1 MKLSESQLRS
11 IIRQELQEMMTPE
24 FGESGERTQDALKQR
39 HGSNLGFKFTEE
51 ADEQSEI
58 LKTEIIQLVK
68 KIKESGLKTNVASL
82 VRSEGQYELAKF
94 LQTLE

>member
-39 HGSNLGFKFTEE
+39 YGSKVGFKFTEE
-51 ADEQSEI
+51 ADEKSEV
-58 LKTEIIQLVK
+58 LKNKIIQAFEELK
-68 KIKESGLKTNVASL
+68 DSGLKTNVASL
-82 VRSEGQYELAKF
+82 VRSEGYYELAKF
-94 LQTLE
+94 LQTL

>member
-24 FGESGERTQDALKQR
+24 FGESGERTQDTLKQR
-39 HGSNLGFKFTEE
+39 YGSKVGFKFTDE
-51 ADEQSEI
+51 ADKQSEI
-58 LKTEIIQLVK
+58 LKDKIIQAFDEFK
-68 KIKESGLKTNVASL
+68 QSDLKTNVASL
-82 VRSEGQYELAKF
+82 VRSEGYYELAKF